1 MRNFF
6 EKSSFFRSARIF
18 AIGAVCALAGLA
30 PTSLSAQ
37 DTESANPW
45 SFEKT
50 AYKLDGTP
58 WSGPASV
65 GDTVKYVLS
74 YTGDGVDFSGPV
86 KIVDTLSPSQTY
98 VAPTTAAPG
107 WTWGATPYSSGN
119 METYVNPQIG
129 PRNYVSLTV
138 SGLAA
143 PVPVAGDGTAP
154 VDGDSKIFS
163 TPPIDT
169 LFCNGAPD
177 PEKFAWDRVSIVT
190 GGAAGTL
197 TFTKGNGS
205 PVTLAIT
212 SNSTDYPMPAAIG
225 TGSETLT
232 IAFTPAAGSA
242 ESIDIKIG
250 YAADK
255 NPEICYQAEVTTC
268 GPVTNT
274 AVMGSASASG
284 AGETSVS
291 KMVDL
296 GEAQGE
302 NCEAPPPPPTQ
313 ASCFSGDPTIACGS
327 EPGTFVVTIDPL
339 GAGGELPAYV
349 EVESL
354 TTGVTLSSSTHV
366 VPVRNG
372 QAQFTLVGANPGD
385 TIKLMVSGSTFDLS
399 SETGMSICCNGEI
412 EITIPEDIECDHN
425 GYDLA
430 VAKTGATSPAPEA
443 PYYSFEITVSNLG
456 DEVDDAGSIQV
467 SDIVPDGM
475 VFDTA
480 TGTDWTCDS
489 LPANAGDSVDCTYTG
504 AGPVGSGQVLPPI
517 SIAATATGDGP
528 FGAFENCA
536 VVGAEETANL
546 HDAHAFN
553 NQSCVTV
560 DKPENDDPTDEVA
573 TDIPAY
579 TVEKTCGDSATGLQ
593 CTIVVTT
600 NGVPFSGALTIN
612 DTLNIDDTSG
622 MSIVGPD
629 GTACDDAS
637 MSCTITHN
645 TISGYSPPNTAT
657 FTVDMPASDQE
668 GLMNCA
674 SGSHSTME
682 PQSDCV
688 LIGGE
693 FDEPNPAPEV
703 AGTCETDFIFVVDK
717 SGSLNED
724 ANGNYSP
731 QRASKVSVAVRN
743 MAKIAVGNG
752 SQASLIE
759 FDSGATVPTAMST
772 ASLDAIANSYWMS
785 AGGGTNWEAALIA
798 ADSILPN
805 GGRDTIMYFITDGRP
820 TAYVDGSGNNVNLP
834 DNAASWL
841 SATNEAIPVVNSIYA
856 KGVKIIGVGASDAN
870 GMVVS
875 TYLDAL
881 LGGNTQGSS
890 FSNLQSDLAQSI
902 GDMCP
907 NIYLNKYIGG
917 VDTRTV
923 AFSSSDPATKR
934 IAVMLKIQNPTSSP
948 MTSVVVED
956 LIPADLTNPGNA
968 VVNVGTATFTG
979 QNFSWTIPSLAA
991 GATENAIFRVDIA
1004 KPTEDVCTTER
1015 YGTNYAQVTAVDGT
1029 LQSTPNN
1036 MDPAAGPAAEGDES
1050 SAKYCAYLQD
1060 YISPECSVN
1069 SLLVDKYPTFGEA
1082 CVQGSDCEFEIKVR
1096 QSCPALGYDGPV
1108 FFGDQLSTSG
1118 GDVIAPT
1125 VTSITNDVSP
1135 AVCAY
1140 PSQWATTA
1148 EGRTCTDNLVLAANA
1163 TATFTVSMTAPPP
1176 GTSYENCFVSDGKSP
1191 TPTGFGSAVS
1201 PTATARGIY
1210 GSWGDCTTFEVT
1222 SNKSL
1227 VVDLPPEPSPK
1238 PELVLEKTTSGA
1250 CRVDRD
1256 GQIYECPFDIEI
1268 ANTGEQT
1275 FSGPIVMTDEFGKGG
1290 IRPGK
1295 LLGEDWDLTPAPKGI
1310 VGLNDN
1316 LRLAP
1321 GQSSTI
1327 VSTVIVRGIRNG
1339 GTFDNCAILG
1349 LGDGEGQQLAFA
1361 QDIMNKRGID
1371 VGKVDGEIGPKTRR
1385 GLAKLRE
1392 QLDLPPSESLGEV
1405 FEALGLSAQTQG
1417 AASCASVQLPKMPA
1431 PALKCDARTT
1441 VGNGESCKCKFSH
1454 SAKVSPTQCGCVK
1467 GYKLNGKKGCV
1478 KVRVSKPK
1486 PDQAAPKPKPDQ
1498 VAPKPKSCPPGSLR
1512 VPGAGCVSVS
1522 IGRPQKPDRDDHV
1535 GGAAADTKRCR
1546 IMLNGICVK

>member
-6 EKSSFFRSARIF
+6 ERASFFRSAKIF
-18 AIGAVCALAGLA
+18 TLGAMCALAGLA
-30 PTSLSAQ
+30 PTGLSAQ

-45 SFEKT
+45 SFEKN
-50 AYKLDGTP
+50 AYKPNGTP
-58 WSGPASV
+58 WTGPVSV

-74 YTGDGVDFSGPV
+74 YTGNDVDFSGPV

-107 WTWGATPYSSGN
+107 WTFGATPYSSGN
-119 METYVNPQIG
+119 METYINPQIG

-143 PVPVAGDGTAP
+143 PAPGDGTTP
-154 VDGDSKIFS
+154 IVVDSEVS
-163 TPPIDT
+163 NTPPIDT

-177 PEKFAWDRVSIVT
+177 PDKFVWDRINILT

-197 TFTKGNGS
+197 TITKGNGS
-205 PVTLAIT
+205 PVTLDIN
-212 SNSTDYPMPAAIG
+212 SSSTDYPMPVAIG
-225 TGSETLT
+225 TGSEPLA
-232 IAFTPAAGSA
+232 IAFIPGAGSPAA
-242 ESIDIKIG
+242 IDIQVG

-291 KMVDL
+291 KMVNL

-302 NCEAPPPPPTQ
+302 SCEAPPPPPTQ
-313 ASCFSGDPTIACGS
+313 ASCLSGDPTIACGS

-349 EVESL
+349 EVDSL
-354 TTGVTLSSSTHV
+354 TTGITLSSSTHV

-385 TIKLMVSGSTFDLS
+385 TIKLMVSGSTLDLS

-412 EITIPEDIECDHN
+412 EITIPEDIECGHN

-456 DEVDDAGSIQV
+456 DEIGDAGSIQV
-467 SDIVPDGM
+467 TDIVPDGM

-489 LPANAGDSVDCTYTG
+489 LPANAGDSVVCTYTG
-504 AGPVGSGQVLPPI
+504 AGPVGAGQVLSPI
-517 SIAATATGDGP
+517 SIAVTATGEGP

-536 VVGAEETANL
+536 IVGTEESANL

-560 DKPENDDPTDEVA
+560 DKPETDDPTDEVV

-579 TVEKTCGDSATGLQ
+579 TIEKTCDDSDAGLQ

-600 NGVPFSGALTIN
+600 NGVPFDGALTIN
-612 DTLNIDDTSG
+612 DTLNVDDTSG

-645 TISGYSPPNTAT
+645 TISSYSPPNTAT

-674 SGSHSTME
+674 SGSHSTMAQ
-682 PQSDCV
+682 QSDCV
-688 LIGGE
+688 LLGGD
-693 FDEPNPAPEV
+693 FDQPNSPPEV

-724 ANGNYSP
+724 ASGNYST
-731 QRASKVSVAVRN
+731 QRASKVSMAVRN

-759 FDSGATVPTAMST
+759 FDSGATVPTTMSS
-772 ASLDAIANSYWMS
+772 ASLDAIASSYWMS

-820 TAYVDGSGNNVNLP
+820 TAYVDGSGNTVNLP

-856 KGVKIIGVGASDAN
+856 KGVKIIGVGASDSN
-870 GMVVS
+870 GMFVS

-890 FSNLQSDLAQSI
+890 FSNLQTDLAQSV

-907 NIYLNKYIGG
+907 NIFLDKYMAG
-917 VDTRTV
+917 TKSRTV
-923 AFSSSDPATKR
+923 RFSSGDPATKR
-934 IAVMLKIQNPTSSP
+934 IPVTLTVQNPTSSP
-948 MTSVVVED
+948 MTSVVVGD
-956 LIPADLTNPGNA
+956 RIPADLTNPGND
-968 VVNVGTATFTG
+968 VVSAGTATFTG

-991 GATENAIFRVDIA
+991 GATETATFQVDIA
-1004 KPTEDVCTTER
+1004 KPTEGQCTAER
-1015 YGTNYAQVTAVDGT
+1015 YGTNYAQVTAVDGS
-1029 LQSTPNN
+1029 LQSTPNS
-1036 MDPAAGPAAEGDES
+1036 MDPTAGPVVEGDES
-1050 SAKYCAYLQD
+1050 SAKYCAYTQD
-1060 YISPECSVN
+1060 YTQGTCTTN

-1108 FFGDQLSTSG
+1108 FFGDQLTTAG

-1125 VTSITNDVSP
+1125 ITSITNDVSP
-1135 AVCAY
+1135 VVCAY

-1148 EGRTCTDNLVLAANA
+1148 EGRTCTDNLVLASNA

-1176 GTSYENCFVSDGKSP
+1176 GTSYKNCFVSDGNSP

-1201 PTATARGIY
+1201 PTTTARGIY
-1210 GSWGDCTTFEVT
+1210 GTWGDCTTFEVT

-1227 VVDLPPEPSPK
+1227 VVDTPPEPSPM
-1238 PELVLEKTTSGA
+1238 PELFLEKSPSGQ
-1250 CRVDRD
+1250 CRVDR
-1256 GQIYECPFDIEI
+1256 GNQTYECPFDIEI
-1268 ANTGEQT
+1268 TNQGEQP
-1275 FSGPIVMTDEFGKGG
+1275 FAGPVVMTDEFGKGG
-1290 IRPGK
+1290 LRAGK
-1295 LLGEDWDLTPAPKGI
+1295 LLGEDWDLTSTRDGI
-1310 VGLNDN
+1310 IGLSGN

-1327 VSTVIVRGIRNG
+1327 VSTVIVRGLRKG

-1349 LGDGEGQQLAFA
+1349 QGDNERQQLALVQA
-1361 QDIMNKRGID
+1361 IMNQRGID
-1371 VGKVDGEIGPKTRR
+1371 VGMVDGAIGPKTRK
-1385 GLAKLRE
+1385 GLVQLRE
-1392 QLDLPPSESLGEV
+1392 QLNLPPSETLGDV
-1405 FEALGLSAQTQG
+1405 FEALGLNG
-1417 AASCASVQLPKMPA
+1417 EAAAACASVQLPKMPA
-1431 PALKCDARTT
+1431 LPLKCDARTT
-1441 VGNGESCKCKFSH
+1441 VRKGESCQCKFSH
-1454 SAKVSPTQCGCVK
+1454 SAKLSATQCGCVRGYELK
-1467 GYKLNGKKGCV
+1467 GGKGCV
-1478 KVRVSKPK
+1478 KLDVAKPK
-1486 PDQAAPKPKPDQ
+1486 PSRPAPKQ
-1498 VAPKPKSCPPGSLR
+1498 ESCPRGSVR

-1522 IGRPQKPDRDDHV
+1522 IGRPNKPDRDEPA
-1535 GGAAADTKRCR
+1535 GTAEDTKRCR
-1546 IMLNGICVK
+1546 IMLNGICLN